1 MIWPAAVIGFLSNY
15 MITPSCSCPAIVV
28 RLSPACKLRFTLHL
42 SLSPLQSQRHWAAL
56 SWLEVSLHAAGHWSV
71 LIIICSRP
79 RLWPQAGQQAAGPLL
94 GPSVRC
100 PVFTYPHHAMLTID
114 QALTFR
120 SHTLH
125 TASNSQG
132 RGPRR
137 EGATSMQNIFL
148 RCISFLTT
156 SNLS

>member
-1 MIWPAAVIGFLSNY
+1 ML
-15 MITPSCSCPAIVV
+15 
-28 RLSPACKLRFTLHL
+28 L
-42 SLSPLQSQRHWAAL
+42 
-56 SWLEVSLHAAGHWSV
+56 VSVNHYL
-71 LIIICSRP
+71 
-79 RLWPQAGQQAAGPLL
+79 QQAQAVATGWPAGPLL

-100 PVFTYPHHAMLTID
+100 PVFTYPHHAMLTSD

>member
-28 RLSPACKLRFTLHL
+28 RLSPACKLRFTVHL

-56 SWLEVSLHAAGHWSV
+56 SCLEISLHAAGHWSWSV

-100 PVFTYPHHAMLTID
+100 PVFTYPHHAMLTSHSDLTLYTPPLILRGGD
-114 QALTFR
+114 QG
-120 SHTLH
+120 
-125 TASNSQG
+125 G
-132 RGPRR
+132 RG
-137 EGATSMQNIFL
+137 QL
-148 RCISFLTT
+148 
-156 SNLS
+156 